1 MLRGRVK
8 SRLTFHSISAAFDRK
23 TTEMEWLHRSRRI
36 RTLLSGSS
44 EFKSQSNYL
53 TAASMGTLCA
63 SIPSLNFGLSC
74 ENNTSLKHIFYAVK
88 LVATDLVAFK
98 QPLCIFSQHQE
109 VRSLGTVCL
118 AVSTA
123 LVSNRLAFKFELD
136 QLLVIWCFSFRSHGC
151 WPNSKTDPYDS

>member
-1 MLRGRVK
+1 M
-8 SRLTFHSISAAFDRK
+8 
-23 TTEMEWLHRSRRI
+23 
-36 RTLLSGSS
+36 LSGSS
-44 EFKSQSNYL
+44 EFKSQSSHL

-63 SIPSLNFGLSC
+63 STPSLNFGLSC
-74 ENNTSLKHIFYAVK
+74 EYHTSLKHIFYAIN
-88 LVATDLVAFK
+88 LVITDLVAFE
-98 QPLCIFSQHQE
+98 QPLCIFPQLQE

-136 QLLVIWCFSFRSHGC
+136 QLLLVIWCFSFRSHGC